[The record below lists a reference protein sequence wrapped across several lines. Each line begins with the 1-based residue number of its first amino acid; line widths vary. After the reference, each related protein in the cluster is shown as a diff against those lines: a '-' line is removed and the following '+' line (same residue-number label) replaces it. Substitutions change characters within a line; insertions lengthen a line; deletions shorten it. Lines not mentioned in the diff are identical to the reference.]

1 MTDAAKSTGGA
12 RSSRWRERRRNGLM
26 PLTVNVS
33 LEHRRA
39 LERMGLIPPGHDR
52 DREAIT
58 WAVERF
64 LDTAPAVQAIGDA
77 LYRGAA
83 EPVGGTV
90 LPGIGE
96 DNAANA

>member
-1 MTDAAKSTGGA
+1 MTDATKSTGGE
-12 RSSRWRERRRNGLM
+12 RSSRWRERRRSGLI

-39 LERMGLIPPGHDR
+39 LERMGLIPAGLDR

-58 WAVERF
+58 RAVERF
-64 LDTAPAVQAIGDA
+64 LDTAPAVQAVGDA

-83 EPVGGTV
+83 EPPAATALLEITEG
-90 LPGIGE
+90 
-96 DNAANA
+96 NAGNA